1 MFMKTKMILAGL
13 ITAFLMTVAVHD
25 AEAHRWRRRAICR
38 PARVV
43 VASPVIVPR
52 VVVPPP
58 VRVVRRD
65 CGPRVYIHTPRR
77 VHRHHRYGW

>member
-1 MFMKTKMILAGL
+1 MKAKMITTGL

-25 AEAHRWRRRAICR
+25 AEAHRWHRRNVCR
-38 PARVV
+38 PTRVV
-43 VASPVIVPR
+43 VVPPVIVPR

-58 VRVVRRD
+58 VRVVRPG
-65 CGPRVYIHTPRR
+65 CGPSVYVHAPRR